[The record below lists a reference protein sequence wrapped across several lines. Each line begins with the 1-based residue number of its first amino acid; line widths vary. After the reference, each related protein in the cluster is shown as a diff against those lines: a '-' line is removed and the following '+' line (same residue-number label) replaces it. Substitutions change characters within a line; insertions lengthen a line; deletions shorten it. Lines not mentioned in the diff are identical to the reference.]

1 MTSLWTS
8 EEIASAV
15 KGHAGS
21 SQVCSGLAKDS
32 RELSPGQAFI
42 ALKGPKTDGHEHVL
56 NALEAGAVAAI
67 VDHVPEGVPADK
79 CLLVEDTFC
88 ALQNLARAA
97 RARTRAK
104 VIAVTGSVGKTG
116 SKENLAFLLNRQAKA
131 QASERSFNN
140 HWGVPYT
147 LVNHDPLCDYL
158 VLEMGMNHAGELS
171 ALTKIARPQIA
182 LITTVTEM
190 HIEHL
195 GSLEG
200 IADAKA
206 EIFEGMEK
214 GAVAVLNRDIE
225 MFERLASKA
234 QARDLTVLTFGT
246 HEKADFRIKEVEAF
260 SEGQRLTLAYS
271 DKTLSLK
278 IPTLADHWVINAAGI
293 LATVFA
299 AGGHVEKAA
308 EDLINLKIP
317 EGRGEIHRISYE
329 SGIITL
335 IDESYNAGPTS
346 MRAALSVL
354 GKTALRPNGRRI
366 AILGDMNELGERSK
380 SEHQALR
387 EPLERAQVD
396 LVFTTG
402 SKMKDLY
409 DLLPER
415 LRGGHEEDVPAL
427 VPLVLSAVKPDD
439 CVLVKG
445 SKGQYAHRGRMY
457 AFVEAL
463 LKSGGREASKKACA

>member
-8 EEIASAV
+8 DEIASAV
-15 KGHAGS
+15 RGS
-21 SQVCSGLAKDS
+21 ASSSWTCSGLAKDS
-32 RELSPGQAFI
+32 RELVPGQAFI

-56 NALEAGAVAAI
+56 KALEAGAVAAI
-67 VDHVPEGVPADK
+67 VNHVPEGVPADK

-88 ALQNLARAA
+88 ALQDLARAA
-97 RARTRAK
+97 RERTRAK

-116 SKENLAFLLNRQAKA
+116 SKENLAFLLNQQAKT

-147 LVNHDPLCDYL
+147 LVNHDPSCAYL
-158 VLEMGMNHAGELS
+158 VLEMGMNHAGELA
-171 ALTKIARPQIA
+171 ALTRIARPHIA

-206 EIFEGMEK
+206 EIFEGIEK
-214 GAVAVLNRDIE
+214 GAIAVLNRDIE
-225 MFERLASKA
+225 VFERLSSKA
-234 QARDLTVLTFGT
+234 EARGLKVLTFGT
-246 HEKADFRIKEVEAF
+246 HEKANFRIKEVEPL
-260 SEGQRLTLAYS
+260 SEGQLLTLTYL
-271 DKTLSLK
+271 DKTLIVR
-278 IPTLADHWVINAAGI
+278 IPTLADHWVINTAGI
-293 LATVFA
+293 LATVYA
-299 AGGHVEKAA
+299 AGGKVEKAA
-308 EDLINLKIP
+308 EDLIHLKIP
-317 EGRGEIHRISYE
+317 EGRGEIHRIPCQ
-329 SGIITL
+329 SGTL
-335 IDESYNAGPTS
+335 TIIDESYNAGPTS

-354 GKTALRPNGRRI
+354 GKISPFENGRRI

-380 SEHQALR
+380 AEHQVLM
-387 EPLERAQVD
+387 EPLERARVD

-402 SKMKDLY
+402 PKMKDLY

-415 LRGGHEEDVPAL
+415 LRGGHEDDVSAL
-427 VPLVLSAVKPDD
+427 VPLVLSSVKPND
-439 CVLVKG
+439 CILIKG

-463 LKSGGREASKKACA
+463 LKVGAEKNLRKACA